1 MPKIDLYPDS
11 KSLIY
16 PPIQGKEN
24 RLPQRPINS
33 AIGTGG
39 LDFLI
44 ACALLILCHS
54 LFKVVIEQIAEW
66 GKIVV
71 ALVAVHTVV
80 DCDIANIALGKE
92 TLGVIT
98 DFQIIPSHAGHI
110 LDDNGFDLS
119 RFRKTYHLIPAGS
132 IESYPGNAVI
142 NEKGWIWKAIVLCI
156 LQKDFFLRRDLS
168 RVLFTKKHV

>member
-1 MPKIDLYPDS
+1 MGISEYGKPFKRRLQRKKMPKIDFYPDS

-54 LFKVVIEQIAEW
+54 LFKVVIRQSFEY
-66 GKIVV
+66 
-71 ALVAVHTVV
+71 
-80 DCDIANIALGKE
+80 
-92 TLGVIT
+92 
-98 DFQIIPSHAGHI
+98 IIEE
-110 LDDNGFDLS
+110 
-119 RFRKTYHLIPAGS
+119 FRKFFTAYNQFVDL
-132 IESYPGNAVI
+132 YPRAYPNIFDVCLY
-142 NEKGWIWKAIVLCI
+142 V
-156 LQKDFFLRRDLS
+156 
-168 RVLFTKKHV
+168 